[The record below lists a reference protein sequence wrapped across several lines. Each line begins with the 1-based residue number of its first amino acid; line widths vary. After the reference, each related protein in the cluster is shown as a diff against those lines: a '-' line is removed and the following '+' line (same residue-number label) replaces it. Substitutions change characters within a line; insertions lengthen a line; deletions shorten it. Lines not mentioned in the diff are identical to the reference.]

1 MQKRQAL
8 PAAPGTSGRGEVRR
22 VPGHVAAAAA
32 QTVAAAEQERLHQ
45 RVAELEKE
53 MAFRS
58 EELAEARRRGERMQG
73 RLRELEAAQRNED
86 AGGGEGSKAA
96 ELARPPGVPAGGGAG
111 FSCGRFREAGIAAR
125 MSLSSV
131 EFFLEENRGEKGQPS
146 ASPSG
151 VCDSIR
157 GLARDQLDAPLV
169 AAHIIGLLLARGEA
183 LAAADKGGSDGGDG
197 GGGGNGGVGSARC
210 LLVLRHALPV
220 LEHLMKFD
228 LRIRDGMVEIFL
240 GPSAVPRYETFKHVR
255 VGVRKLS
262 RVETCP
268 PARLLPGGER
278 GFSCAPLTAF
288 ERALAEEPGDP
299 CVRAGALRC
308 LRAVLANAREGST
321 HKDMARAPEWAPD
334 FRLLMFSEGGVLA
347 TVLQRRAEDPGAAV
361 EAALVIFHA
370 AQRPELLDG
379 LLLEGR
385 DLVLGELA
393 GCLRAAERTLRL
405 ATLRVF
411 EQAVQTC
418 LAHRPDDLPILLLG
432 CCVREADDGRKLPG
446 LARILV
452 QMVDDGILEGLSF
465 LLRLVEG
472 PKSGPLALEDLCA
485 TPAVWI
491 LSNAIGGGGDE
502 GVSDMIRRV
511 QQRVVQAAEFLD
523 E

>member
-1 MQKRQAL
+1 MGAARTPRAAT
-8 PAAPGTSGRGEVRR
+8 PAG
-22 VPGHVAAAAA
+22 AAAAA
-32 QTVAAAEQERLHQ
+32 QAVAAAEQERLHQ

-58 EELAEARRRGERMQG
+58 EELAESRRRGERMQG

-86 AGGGEGSKAA
+86 VGGGMGSKAA
-96 ELARPPGVPAGGGAG
+96 ELARPPGVPTGGGAG
-111 FSCGRFREAGIAAR
+111 FSGGGFREAGVAA
-125 MSLSSV
+125 LSSV
-131 EFFLEENRGEKGQPS
+131 AFFLEEDRGEKGQPS

-157 GLARDQLDAPLV
+157 CLARDQLDAPLV

-183 LAAADKGGSDGGDG
+183 LAAADKGGGDGGDG

-228 LRIRDGMVEIFL
+228 RRIRDGLVETFL
-240 GPSAVPRYETFKHVR
+240 GLSAVPRHEPFAHVR
-255 VGVRKLS
+255 VRGSRLS

-268 PARLLPGGER
+268 PARLLPGGEP
-278 GFSCAPLTAF
+278 GFSCAALTAL

-308 LRAVLANAREGST
+308 LRAVLANAREAST
-321 HKDMARAPEWAPD
+321 HKGMAVAPEWAPD
-334 FRLLMFSEGGVLA
+334 FGRLMFSEGGVLV

-370 AQRPELLDG
+370 AQRPELLGG

-393 GCLRAAERTLRL
+393 GCLRAAERALRL

-418 LAHRPDDLPILLLG
+418 LAHRPEDLPVLLLG
-432 CCVREADDGRKLPG
+432 CCVREAEDGRKLPG
-446 LARILV
+446 LARMLV
-452 QMVDDGILEGLSF
+452 QMVDDGMFEGLSF
-465 LLRLVEG
+465 LVRLVEG
-472 PKSGPLALEDLCA
+472 PKSGPLALEDLRA

-502 GVSDMIRRV
+502 GAGEMIRRV
-511 QQRVVQAAEFLD
+511 QRRVVQAAEFLV